1 MVAFWGFLLVVNCMK
16 CLVCSFVK
24 GKDVILGPKA
34 NTFEN
39 HVGENKGSS
48 KYATLGQE
56 TRRMLCQYKLQS
68 CKE

>member
-1 MVAFWGFLLVVNCMK
+1 MQWLHFGGFLLVVHYVN

-39 HVGENKGSS
+39 HVGEIKGSL
-48 KYATLGQE
+48 KYVTLGQE
-56 TRRMLCQYKLQS
+56 TRKMVCQ
-68 CKE
+68 

>member
-1 MVAFWGFLLVVNCMK
+1 MK

-24 GKDVILGPKA
+24 DKDVILGPKA
-34 NTFEN
+34 NTFQN
-39 HVGENKGSS
+39 HVGENKGSL

-56 TRRMLCQYKLQS
+56 TRRMVCQYKLQS